1 MTVIATWLAV
11 FVFEF
16 VCGIPVVVENRLI
29 PGFLLVA
36 GCAVFSESVAMNVSY
51 RMTIHATRRSIF
63 VFLAE
68 VARVAS
74 HSLVGKF

>member
-16 VCGIPVVVENRLI
+16 VCGIPVMVENRFI
-29 PGFLLVA
+29 PGFFLVA
-36 GCAVFSESVAMNVSY
+36 GCAVSAESVGMNVSY
-51 RMTIHATRRSIF
+51 RMAIHAPFRRIF
-63 VFLAE
+63 VFLTD

-74 HSLVGKF
+74 HSLV

>member
-16 VCGIPVVVENRLI
+16 VCGIPVMVENRFI
-29 PGFLLVA
+29 PGFLLMA
-36 GCAVFSESVAMNVSY
+36 GCAVFAEPVGMNVSY
-51 RMTIHATRRSIF
+51 RMAIHTPLRSIF
-63 VFLAE
+63 VFLAD